1 MAATATTTHGT
12 STTTSTGNDD
22 KTMGMLAHILLI
34 FTWWV
39 GPLILWLVKKEQG
52 GLATENAKEALN
64 FGITLTILVIG
75 IMILT
80 FVLGIVTGGL
90 GFILGFFT
98 WVPGVLGLIFGIM
111 GAMSANQ
118 GNAYRYPFAL
128 RLVK

>member
-1 MAATATTTHGT
+1 MAANATSTHA

-34 FTWWV
+34 FTWWL

-52 GLATENAKEALN
+52 GLAAENSKEALN
-64 FGITLTILVIG
+64 FGITLTILVIA

-80 FVLGIVTGGL
+80 FIIGIATGGL

-98 WVPGVLGLIFGIM
+98 WVPGVLGLIFGII
-111 GAMSANQ
+111 GAMAANNGQ
-118 GNAYRYPFAL
+118 AYRYPFAL
-128 RLVK
+128 RLIK